1 MALKSGSKKNFV
13 WRKQNEDFL
22 GSLITAVGIS
32 GNCQAVYRLLQS
44 ALKSKKIEVLPDQK
58 DQGIFQAVLQPGK
71 KMKVMVQAHMDA
83 VGMRVSF
90 IDDRG
95 FVFVRSVGGIDL
107 MGVKGQKVR
116 ILTQKGEVNGL
127 VQGLPVHHAGD
138 SKNNGVNSIDKF
150 FIRTAYTSSQKNPIS
165 LGDPVVFDE
174 PLGHLGDD
182 VLIGPGFDNRL
193 GCLMMT
199 EILNIMAGQRFDFS
213 LYGVASSGEEIGCRG
228 IRAYSQKLDPDLA
241 IVLDVT
247 NATDYPGA
255 DHKKFGSQK
264 MGEGPILAVG
274 YNTRTKYNEA
284 LMEVARKSK
293 IPFQLRAEDLTP
305 TDGREIDEA
314 GVPTLVIRIPGCMLH
329 TANDCVHVRDIEYT
343 MNLVL
348 AFLKQLS

>member
-1 MALKSGSKKNFV
+1 
-13 WRKQNEDFL
+13 
-22 GSLITAVGIS
+22 
-32 GNCQAVYRLLQS
+32 
-44 ALKSKKIEVLPDQK
+44 
-58 DQGIFQAVLQPGK
+58 VLQPGK

-107 MGVKGQKVR
+107 LGIKGQKVR
-116 ILTQKGEVNGL
+116 ILTRNGEVSGL
-127 VQGLPVHHAGD
+127 VQGLPIHHAGEN
-138 SKNNGVNSIDKF
+138 KNKDLSSINSIDKF
-150 FIRTAYTSSQKNPIS
+150 FIRTAYGSKDKNPIS
-165 LGDPVVFDE
+165 LGDAVVFDE
-174 PLGHLGDD
+174 PLGHLGKDLL
-182 VLIGPGFDNRL
+182 VGPGFDNRL

-199 EILNIMAGQRFDFS
+199 EILKIMSQQKFDYS
-213 LYGVASSGEEIGCRG
+213 LYGVASSGEEIGCRS
-228 IRAYSQKLDPDLA
+228 IRAFAQKLEPDLA

-274 YNTRTKYNEA
+274 YNTRTKYNEH
-284 LMEVARKSK
+284 LMDVARKSK

-329 TANDCVHVRDIEYT
+329 TANDSVHVRDIEYT
-343 MNLVL
+343 INLVVT
-348 AFLKQLS
+348 FLRQLRM